1 MFQYLSKTRTLW
13 VTFALTLGLT
23 LAFGVVMKIWNFG
36 IIDEMYHAE
45 QIRAHIEAMS
55 PKQRIVHAW
64 MTGTLD
70 VAYPFAYGALF
81 IGVAVK
87 VFGRYGL
94 WLALPSIGV
103 IPADLIEGF
112 SQIMLLTG
120 HENFMAVKLIAT
132 PIKLVLWLSGLFI
145 AIAGLIKLGILKSKA
160 NAQTKE

>member
-1 MFQYLSKTRTLW
+1 MLQSLSRPRTLW
-13 VTFALTLGLT
+13 FTFISTVALTLT
-23 LAFGVVMKIWNFG
+23 FGVVMKVWDFG

-45 QIRAHIEAMS
+45 KIRAHIDAMN
-55 PKQRIVHAW
+55 PQQRSVHAW

-70 VAYPFAYGALF
+70 VAYPLIYGAFF

-87 VFGRYGL
+87 AFGRYAL

-112 SQIMLLTG
+112 AQIMLLTG

-132 PIKLVLWLSGLFI
+132 PTKLVLFVTGLLI
-145 AIAGLIKLGILKSKA
+145 SVIGLLRLGMLKLR
-160 NAQTKE
+160 E